1 MVEYGLL
8 ARGEDHRLAAE
19 AQAIR
24 KLLSEEWELSAD
36 DSAATQQTPSRQG
49 HNGPDSVTIPTG
61 SAGPTKDQ

>member
-24 KLLSEEWELSAD
+24 NLLAEEWQLE
-36 DSAATQQTPSRQG
+36 DSEPTQQTPSRQG

-61 SAGPTKDQ
+61 AAGPTKDQ

>member
-19 AQAIR
+19 AQSIR
-24 KLLSEEWELSAD
+24 KLLSEEWQLEVSEP
-36 DSAATQQTPSRQG
+36 TQQIPSRQG
-49 HNGPDSVTIPTG
+49 DNGADSVTTPTG